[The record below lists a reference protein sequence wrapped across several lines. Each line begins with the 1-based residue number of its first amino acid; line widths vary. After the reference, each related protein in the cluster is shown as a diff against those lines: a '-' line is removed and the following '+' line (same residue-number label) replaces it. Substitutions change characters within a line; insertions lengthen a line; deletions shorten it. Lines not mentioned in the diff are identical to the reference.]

1 MKQNLKMRSANLA
14 QITMDG
20 QEIGLLQNVRMSE
33 DYGPDAASGIGQI
46 NPAEYVPSMARY
58 NISASKMALRSSS
71 LYKMGIVPEN
81 GEAALEGN
89 VFDIEVYDKATGE
102 VIRKYLDCSYASG
115 DIEVQKHAVI
125 AYNCQFNALDVA
137 GTM

>member
-14 QITMDG
+14 RITMDG
-20 QEIGLLQNVRMSE
+20 QEVGLLQNVRISE

-58 NISASKMALRSSS
+58 SISASKMALRSTS
-71 LYKMGIVPEN
+71 LYKMGIIPEN
-81 GEAALEGN
+81 GAAALEGY
-89 VFDIEVYDKATGE
+89 VFDIEIYDKATGE
-102 VIRKYLDCSYASG
+102 VMRKCLNCSYASG

-125 AYNCQFNALDVA
+125 SYNCQFNALDVA